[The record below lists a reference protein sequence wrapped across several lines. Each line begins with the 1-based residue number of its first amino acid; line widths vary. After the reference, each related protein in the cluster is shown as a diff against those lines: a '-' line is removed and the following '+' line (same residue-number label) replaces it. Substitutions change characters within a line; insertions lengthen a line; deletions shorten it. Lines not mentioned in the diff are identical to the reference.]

1 MRGVDNK
8 SVLKSVEVVPLVSW
22 TARRGSDGEW
32 AGYPVVRRT
41 GSRKMVGGQ
50 LEVGVVKG
58 RGDIEASRRK

>member
-1 MRGVDNK
+1 MRGVDNESILK
-8 SVLKSVEVVPLVSW
+8 ECRDCATRVLRPLSE
-22 TARRGSDGEW
+22 GEW
-32 AGYPVVRRT
+32 ADFPVVRRT